1 MQILGTI
8 KGIKEGYNDSTIEV
22 FIIDQL
28 GYTHQNIVPKI
39 EVYCNDVVICD
50 LYANLYS
57 VQVESITV
65 KVA

>member
-1 MQILGTI
+1 MQILGTV
-8 KGIKEGYNDSTIEV
+8 KGIKKGYNDDTLEL

-28 GYTHQNIVPKI
+28 GYSHLNIVPKV

-50 LYANLYS
+50 LYVNLYS

-65 KVA
+65 K

>member
-1 MQILGTI
+1 MQILGTV
-8 KGIKEGYNDSTIEV
+8 KGIKKGYNDDTLEL

-28 GYTHQNIVPKI
+28 GYSYQNIVPKV

-50 LYANLYS
+50 LYVNLYS

-65 KVA
+65 K